1 MTDARILITS
11 VFLEPGDHVDRLL
24 RDAGFTTVHAPLT
37 GARSAEELME
47 LLAGIDAVIAA
58 SDKFTAE
65 VLASSPGLRVIAR
78 TGVGYDAIDVDAAS
92 RQGIVVCNA
101 PGVNRQSVAEL
112 TLAFLLMC
120 ARRISPVV
128 EDVRAGGWGRPSG
141 RELDG
146 ATLGVIGL
154 GAIGRSVTLLARAL
168 GMRVLAHDRVIDH
181 EFAAAQGVE
190 AVGLEEL
197 LGRSD
202 FVSLHLFL
210 GPETH
215 HLIDQQRLAQM
226 KPTAYLINTSRGP
239 VIDEAALVEALRTG
253 VIAGAAL
260 DVVEHEPLPA
270 DAAIRTLPN
279 VVLTSHIGG
288 ATAEAR
294 SRSGV
299 VAAHS
304 VIEVL
309 QGGMPETA
317 VNAEWVRRP
326 NVV

>member
-1 MTDARILITS
+1 
-11 VFLEPGDHVDRLL
+11 
-24 RDAGFTTVHAPLT
+24 
-37 GARSAEELME
+37 
-47 LLAGIDAVIAA
+47 
-58 SDKFTAE
+58 
-65 VLASSPGLRVIAR
+65 
-78 TGVGYDAIDVDAAS
+78 
-92 RQGIVVCNA
+92 
-101 PGVNRQSVAEL
+101 
-112 TLAFLLMC
+112 
-120 ARRISPVV
+120 
-128 EDVRAGGWGRPSG
+128 
-141 RELDG
+141 
-146 ATLGVIGL
+146 
-154 GAIGRSVTLLARAL
+154 
-168 GMRVLAHDRVIDH
+168 
-181 EFAAAQGVE
+181 
-190 AVGLEEL
+190 
-197 LGRSD
+197 
-202 FVSLHLFL
+202 LFL

-260 DVVEHEPLPA
+260 DVVDHEPLPA